1 MKSRDRWNT
10 FGTWI
15 AGTAGALSASD
26 SGAQSLLRAPPA
38 AVVNAAGDPDPQAP
52 LRGYSL
58 TMVEAPEP
66 RTFAVHDKVTII
78 ISELSKQ
85 TATSKLD
92 TKKDVKLKAGVK
104 QLPSLSQL
112 LELIA
117 ETDEGSPITGVDLS
131 ANPKFKGDGKYERSD
146 RFTDRI
152 TATIID
158 VKPNGVLVLEAK
170 RTIAKDD
177 EVQSLVLAGECRRED
192 VTDSN
197 SVLSSQLADMTLI
210 VRNEGEVKDAASK
223 GLLTRV
229 FESVFNF

>member
-1 MKSRDRWNT
+1 MRKTRLAWLAMVL
-10 FGTWI
+10 
-15 AGTAGALSASD
+15 AGGGVCFPAMG
-26 SGAQSLLRAPPA
+26 QSLLRQPA
-38 AVVNAAGDPDPQAP
+38 APVDPAAGEPDPQAP

-58 TMVEAPEP
+58 TLVETPKP
-66 RTFAVHDKVTII
+66 REYQLHDKVTII
-78 ISELSKQ
+78 VSELSKQ

-92 TKKDVKLKAGVK
+92 TKKDVKLKAGLN
-104 QLPSLSQL
+104 QFPSLSQL
-112 LELIA
+112 MELIV

-152 TATIID
+152 TATVID

-170 RTIAKDD
+170 RMIAKDD

-197 SVLSSQLADMTLI
+197 TVLSSQLADMTLI
-210 VRNEGEVKDAASK
+210 VKNEGEVKDAASK

>member
-1 MKSRDRWNT
+1 M
-10 FGTWI
+10 GG
-15 AGTAGALSASD
+15 AVAVAVAGAAWAATA
-26 SGAQSLLRAPPA
+26 GAQSLLRRPPEP
-38 AVVNAAGDPDPQAP
+38 VVNAAGEPDPKAA

-58 TMVEAPEP
+58 TLVESPKP
-66 RTFAVHDKVTII
+66 RTYALHDKVTII

-92 TKKDVKLKAGVK
+92 TKKDVKIKAGLK
-104 QLPSLSQL
+104 QLPSVSQL

-117 ETDEGSPITGVDLS
+117 ETDEGSPLTGVDLS

-170 RTIAKDD
+170 RTIAKDE

-197 SVLSSQLADMTLI
+197 TVLSSQLADMTLI
-210 VRNEGEVKDAASK
+210 VKNEGEIKAAATK